1 MLRLSGISIIVPAI
15 ESVALTLCQRA
26 WQINFGG
33 LMATTFHAGAVLY
46 AKNLTL
52 VKAFYE
58 AVLSL
63 NVEHADS
70 EYVVLASPAFQLV
83 ILKVPEQIASS
94 IEIESPPRRRT
105 ETPLKL
111 VFEIPSISAARAI
124 AQLHG
129 GELLPPEREWNFQG
143 YRVCDGQDPE
153 GNVVQ
158 FRQR

>member
-1 MLRLSGISIIVPAI
+1 
-15 ESVALTLCQRA
+15 
-26 WQINFGG
+26 
-33 LMATTFHAGAVLY
+33 MATKFHAGAVLY
-46 AKNLTL
+46 AKNLAQ

-58 AVLSL
+58 AVLNL
-63 NVEHADS
+63 NLEHAENDHVVFAS
-70 EYVVLASPAFQLV
+70 EAFQLV
-83 ILKVPEQIASS
+83 ILKVPERIASS

-105 ETPLKL
+105 ETPVKL
-111 VFEIPSISAARAI
+111 VFEVASIAATRAI
-124 AQLHG
+124 AHDHG